1 MKKIIILIVVVIAI
15 AIGVIGNVKD
25 TTVICG
31 VLAENNNKVDI
42 KITKT
47 NLDKIFNKMSEDMI
61 VVGEDVN
68 YRYIFSGYVFDIE
81 KYYAAPIHRM
91 GDTGLATQGYLL
103 FDKEMKNIV
112 IETSQEVVIACTKD
126 FFNMVTK

>member
-15 AIGVIGNVKD
+15 SIGVIGNVKD
-25 TTVICG
+25 TANYSG

-42 KITKT
+42 EITKT

-61 VVGEDVN
+61 VVGEGVN
-68 YRYIFSGYVFDIE
+68 YRYIFSGDVFDME
-81 KYYAAPIHRM
+81 KYYAAPIRRM
-91 GDTGLATQGYLL
+91 GDIGLATQGYLF

-126 FFNMVTK
+126 FFNMVIK